1 MSIMNECVRNVL
13 PIAIIKLKKL
23 LDGRTMI
30 MDIKF
35 TADYILEKEFKKS
48 MKGYNVDEVDQFLD
62 LIREDYDT
70 FYAKI
75 AALEEEIAR
84 LKQEASS
91 SNRKVTPAQPVTN
104 NTNFDILKRLSNLE
118 KHVFGSKLYE

>member
-1 MSIMNECVRNVL
+1 
-13 PIAIIKLKKL
+13 
-23 LDGRTMI
+23 
-30 MDIKF
+30 MDIKL

-62 LIREDYDT
+62 MIREDYDA
-70 FYAKI
+70 FASKI
-75 AALEEEIAR
+75 AALEEENAR
-84 LKQEASS
+84 LKQEMSNTSRKSS
-91 SNRKVTPAQPVTN
+91 VTPPPTGTS